1 MEQKMRLNKYVAHCG
16 ICSRRK
22 AAELVKA
29 GKILVNGKVEKNP
42 AIEVGEE
49 DEVSYKGKVI
59 HVEKNKVY
67 FLMNKPKSVVTTLS
81 DEHGRK
87 TVMDILDKKIKE
99 RIFPVGRLDMNTT
112 GLLLLTNDGDL
123 TKRLSHPSYQVKKIY
138 QVQLDRD
145 LKEEDFDMIK
155 NGLELEDGLA
165 EVDAINY
172 VKGMS
177 KKDVGLELH
186 MGKNRIVRR
195 IFEHL
200 DYSVVKLDRVYYA
213 GLTKKDLPRGFVRPL
228 TDKEVIMLRHF
239 I

>member
-1 MEQKMRLNKYVAHCG
+1 MRLNKYVSHCG

-22 AAELVKA
+22 AADLVKA
-29 GKILVNGKVEKNP
+29 GKILVNGEVEKNP
-42 AIEVGEE
+42 AIEVGEG
-49 DEVSYKGKVI
+49 DEISYKGKVI
-59 HVEKNKVY
+59 HLEKNKVY
-67 FLMNKPKSVVTTLS
+67 YLMNKPKAIVTTMS

-123 TKRLSHPSYQVKKIY
+123 TKKLSHPSYEVKKIY
-138 QVQLDRD
+138 QILLDRD
-145 LKEEDFDMIK
+145 LEKEDYEKIK
-155 NGLELEDGLA
+155 KGIVLEDGIA

-172 VKGMS
+172 LKDMS
-177 KKDVGLELH
+177 PRDLGIEIH
-186 MGKNRIVRR
+186 MGRNRIVRR

-200 DYSVVKLDRVYYA
+200 DYSVVKLDRVYYG
-213 GLTKKDLPRGFVRPL
+213 GLTKKDLPRGFARAL
-228 TDKEVIMLRHF
+228 TEKEVIMLRHF